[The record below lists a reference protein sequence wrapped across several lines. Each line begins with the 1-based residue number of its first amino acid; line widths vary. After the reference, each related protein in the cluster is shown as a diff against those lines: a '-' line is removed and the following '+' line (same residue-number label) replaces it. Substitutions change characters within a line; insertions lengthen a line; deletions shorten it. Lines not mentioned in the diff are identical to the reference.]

1 MKKFLCLVLSVV
13 LCASCVFCAS
23 ADAPEAEGGTL
34 KLINLNVDG
43 LPIPA
48 AFSEEHRDPLAMS
61 KKIPPVLNAYQADII
76 ATQEDFNFHPIHKK
90 NIDMPYK
97 TLHSGV
103 IPFGDGLNYFSK
115 YPIYNVHREAWE
127 ETYGVLDSYG
137 DQLTPKGFLCASM
150 EIADGVVIDVYD
162 IHADA
167 GDDEDDIAAR
177 VAEYRQL
184 FRYMDAYSKD
194 HAVIITGDTN
204 ARFLQLESC
213 LQELFIEERG
223 FKEAWV
229 ELKNEGR
236 YYLTPE
242 DEARFTAQYPGS
254 WWGVWDSAEKTFYRD
269 GGGVSFE
276 ALSEE
281 LVWHYDEDGVMLAD
295 HAAEI
300 VELRYTIDRSAVHDT
315 RTYKKEIWT
324 PYRILFLYP
333 KYFFKSLF
341 LILGAL
347 PKLISEKIKAA
358 A

>member
-1 MKKFLCLVLSVV
+1 MKKLLALLLSAV
-13 LCASCVFCAS
+13 LCAACVCTAS
-23 ADAPEAEGGTL
+23 ASSSDDSGTL
-34 KLINLNVDG
+34 KLVNYNVDG

-48 AFSEEHRDPLAMS
+48 AFSSEHRDPLAMS
-61 KKIPPVLNAYQADII
+61 KKIPPVLNALEADII
-76 ATQEDFNFHPIHKK
+76 AVQEDFNFHTIHKK

-103 IPFGDGLNYFSK
+103 IPFGDGLNFFTK
-115 YPIYNVHREAWE
+115 YPIYNVTREAWE
-127 ETYGVLDSYG
+127 QAYGVLDSSA
-137 DQLTPKGFLCASM
+137 DELTPKGFLCASM
-150 EIADGVVIDVYD
+150 EIAQGVVIDVYD

-167 GDDEDDIAAR
+167 DDGEQDIAAR
-177 VAEYRQL
+177 VAEYQQL
-184 FRYMDAYSKD
+184 LRFIDAYSKD

-204 ARFLQLESC
+204 ARFLQLESR
-213 LQELFIEERG
+213 LRELFIDGAG
-223 FKEAWV
+223 FKEAWI

-236 YYLTPE
+236 YTLTAE
-242 DEARFTAQYPGS
+242 DEARFVAQYPGS

-276 ALSEE
+276 ALSQEY
-281 LVWHYDEDGVMLAD
+281 VWLLDENGEQLAD

-315 RTYKKEIWT
+315 RTYREEHWT

-347 PKLISEKIKAA
+347 PGLLIDKIKG
-358 A
+358 